1 MPFKTND
8 QYRDNPLLKKAGIEF
23 EFTKEQLEEYV
34 KCSNDPMHFTK
45 NYVKIVTLDEGLA
58 PFEPYE
64 YQNKII
70 RTVHENRFVICKM
83 PRQSGKAL
91 SLDTRIPTKQG
102 WKTMGSLR
110 VGDRILSPNG
120 NECTVTFK
128 TETMFNHVCY
138 QIHFD
143 NGDSITADADHLWN
157 VNSSFWRTGTKTITT
172 QEIFNAYQTKKK
184 TVRGNSYTGP
194 FFIDMSEPQ
203 QFEDKILPI
212 DPYLLGIWLGDG
224 YKGDGRIIA
233 HKDDFEHYNS
243 RVNVGHTREENNC
256 IVFRVEDLYKKLREN
271 SLLKNKHIPEIYLR
285 ASIEQRLQLLRG
297 LMDTDG
303 SVKPNS
309 RSFEFYQKDFD
320 MIVSVRELL
329 STLGIKSRIRRKLI
343 KDCYYH
349 TLSFSTDRF
358 TVFSL
363 PRKNEKVE
371 QSTPTRPN
379 EKRLYITN
387 IQKTENVPVCCI
399 QVDSPDSLFLC
410 GETFIPTH
418 NTTTIVSYLLHYV
431 LFNPDM
437 NVAILANKQSTA
449 IEILH
454 RFKTAYENLPKWLQQ
469 GVFSWNKG
477 SIELENGSRILAA
490 STSSSAVRGSSF
502 NLIFIDEFAFIPHEI
517 AEEFFA
523 SVYPTISSGS
533 ETKVLL
539 VSTPKGLNMFY
550 KFWTDAVNKRNL
562 YIPIEVRWQ
571 DVPGRDEKWK
581 QETIANTSQEQFN
594 QEFESLSSKTK
605 IIINNQETTLGELYD
620 DLYSSNPT
628 EKYPD

>member
-34 KCSNDPMHFTK
+34 KCSNDPMYFTK

-83 PRQSGKAL
+83 PRQSGK
-91 SLDTRIPTKQG
+91 
-102 WKTMGSLR
+102 
-110 VGDRILSPNG
+110 
-120 NECTVTFK
+120 
-128 TETMFNHVCY
+128 
-138 QIHFD
+138 
-143 NGDSITADADHLWN
+143 
-157 VNSSFWRTGTKTITT
+157 
-172 QEIFNAYQTKKK
+172 
-184 TVRGNSYTGP
+184 
-194 FFIDMSEPQ
+194 
-203 QFEDKILPI
+203 
-212 DPYLLGIWLGDG
+212 
-224 YKGDGRIIA
+224 
-233 HKDDFEHYNS
+233 
-243 RVNVGHTREENNC
+243 
-256 IVFRVEDLYKKLREN
+256 
-271 SLLKNKHIPEIYLR
+271 
-285 ASIEQRLQLLRG
+285 
-297 LMDTDG
+297 
-303 SVKPNS
+303 
-309 RSFEFYQKDFD
+309 
-320 MIVSVRELL
+320 
-329 STLGIKSRIRRKLI
+329 
-343 KDCYYH
+343 
-349 TLSFSTDRF
+349 
-358 TVFSL
+358 
-363 PRKNEKVE
+363 
-371 QSTPTRPN
+371 
-379 EKRLYITN
+379 
-387 IQKTENVPVCCI
+387 
-399 QVDSPDSLFLC
+399 
-410 GETFIPTH
+410 
-418 NTTTIVSYLLHYV
+418 TTTIVSYLLHYV

-562 YIPIEVRWQ
+562 YIPVEVRWQ

-594 QEFESLSSKTK
+594 QEFECDFLQSSGTLIDGEKLRLLTYHRPIESNTNGFKVYEAPIEDHKYMLVCDVSRGVGKDFHAFSVIDITKPPYKQVATFRNNELSPLVLPSAIYPVLRQYNNAFALIEVNDIGAQVADILKHDMEYPNILGTSYRGRKGQVLGEGFGNESQNANGIRTTVPIKRIGCSLLKSLIIEDKL
-605 IIINNQETTLGELYD
+605 IINDYWTIDELTTFVATKESYEAEKGHHD
-620 DLYSSNPT
+620 DLVMSLVLFSWATSQEYFRELLDTDIRKAIYENSLDKIEEEMTPFGFIEYGDSIEDTFVDDSGTIWTVDNDPSGKWWDMNRGSSGW
-628 EKYPD
+628 Y

>member
-34 KCSNDPMHFTK
+34 KCSNDPLYFTK

-83 PRQSGKAL
+83 PRQSGK
-91 SLDTRIPTKQG
+91 
-102 WKTMGSLR
+102 
-110 VGDRILSPNG
+110 
-120 NECTVTFK
+120 
-128 TETMFNHVCY
+128 
-138 QIHFD
+138 
-143 NGDSITADADHLWN
+143 
-157 VNSSFWRTGTKTITT
+157 
-172 QEIFNAYQTKKK
+172 
-184 TVRGNSYTGP
+184 
-194 FFIDMSEPQ
+194 
-203 QFEDKILPI
+203 
-212 DPYLLGIWLGDG
+212 
-224 YKGDGRIIA
+224 
-233 HKDDFEHYNS
+233 
-243 RVNVGHTREENNC
+243 
-256 IVFRVEDLYKKLREN
+256 
-271 SLLKNKHIPEIYLR
+271 
-285 ASIEQRLQLLRG
+285 
-297 LMDTDG
+297 
-303 SVKPNS
+303 
-309 RSFEFYQKDFD
+309 
-320 MIVSVRELL
+320 
-329 STLGIKSRIRRKLI
+329 
-343 KDCYYH
+343 
-349 TLSFSTDRF
+349 
-358 TVFSL
+358 
-363 PRKNEKVE
+363 
-371 QSTPTRPN
+371 
-379 EKRLYITN
+379 
-387 IQKTENVPVCCI
+387 
-399 QVDSPDSLFLC
+399 
-410 GETFIPTH
+410 
-418 NTTTIVSYLLHYV
+418 TTTIVSYLLHYV

-562 YIPIEVRWQ
+562 YIPVEVRWQ

-594 QEFESLSSKTK
+594 QEFESLAPDTK

-628 EKYPD
+628 EKNSG

>member
-34 KCSNDPMHFTK
+34 KCSNDPMYFTK

-83 PRQSGKAL
+83 PRQSGK
-91 SLDTRIPTKQG
+91 
-102 WKTMGSLR
+102 
-110 VGDRILSPNG
+110 
-120 NECTVTFK
+120 
-128 TETMFNHVCY
+128 
-138 QIHFD
+138 
-143 NGDSITADADHLWN
+143 
-157 VNSSFWRTGTKTITT
+157 
-172 QEIFNAYQTKKK
+172 
-184 TVRGNSYTGP
+184 
-194 FFIDMSEPQ
+194 
-203 QFEDKILPI
+203 
-212 DPYLLGIWLGDG
+212 
-224 YKGDGRIIA
+224 
-233 HKDDFEHYNS
+233 
-243 RVNVGHTREENNC
+243 
-256 IVFRVEDLYKKLREN
+256 
-271 SLLKNKHIPEIYLR
+271 
-285 ASIEQRLQLLRG
+285 
-297 LMDTDG
+297 
-303 SVKPNS
+303 
-309 RSFEFYQKDFD
+309 
-320 MIVSVRELL
+320 
-329 STLGIKSRIRRKLI
+329 
-343 KDCYYH
+343 
-349 TLSFSTDRF
+349 
-358 TVFSL
+358 
-363 PRKNEKVE
+363 
-371 QSTPTRPN
+371 
-379 EKRLYITN
+379 
-387 IQKTENVPVCCI
+387 
-399 QVDSPDSLFLC
+399 
-410 GETFIPTH
+410 
-418 NTTTIVSYLLHYV
+418 TTTIVSYLLHYV

-562 YIPIEVRWQ
+562 YIPVEVRWQ

-581 QETIANTSQEQFN
+581 QETIANTSQEQFKT
-594 QEFESLSSKTK
+594 EFECDFLQSSGTLIDGEKLRLLTYHSPIESNSNGFKVYEAPIEDHKYMLVCDVSRGVGKDFHAFSVLDITKPPYKQVATFRNNELSPLVLPSA
-605 IIINNQETTLGELYD
+605 IYPVLRQYNNAFALIEVNDIGAQVADILKHDMEYPNILGTAYRGRKGQVLGEGFGNESQNANGIRTTVPVKRIGCSLLKSLIVEDKLVINDYWTIDELTTFVATKESYEAEKGHHD
-620 DLYSSNPT
+620 DLVMTLVLFSWATSQEYFRELLDTDIRKAIYENSLDRVEEEMTPFGFIEYGDSIEDTFVDDSGTVWTVDNESTGNWWDTNRGSSGW
-628 EKYPD
+628 Y

>member
-34 KCSNDPMHFTK
+34 KCSNDPMYFTK

-83 PRQSGKAL
+83 PRQSGK
-91 SLDTRIPTKQG
+91 
-102 WKTMGSLR
+102 
-110 VGDRILSPNG
+110 
-120 NECTVTFK
+120 
-128 TETMFNHVCY
+128 
-138 QIHFD
+138 
-143 NGDSITADADHLWN
+143 
-157 VNSSFWRTGTKTITT
+157 
-172 QEIFNAYQTKKK
+172 
-184 TVRGNSYTGP
+184 
-194 FFIDMSEPQ
+194 
-203 QFEDKILPI
+203 
-212 DPYLLGIWLGDG
+212 
-224 YKGDGRIIA
+224 
-233 HKDDFEHYNS
+233 
-243 RVNVGHTREENNC
+243 
-256 IVFRVEDLYKKLREN
+256 
-271 SLLKNKHIPEIYLR
+271 
-285 ASIEQRLQLLRG
+285 
-297 LMDTDG
+297 
-303 SVKPNS
+303 
-309 RSFEFYQKDFD
+309 
-320 MIVSVRELL
+320 
-329 STLGIKSRIRRKLI
+329 
-343 KDCYYH
+343 
-349 TLSFSTDRF
+349 
-358 TVFSL
+358 
-363 PRKNEKVE
+363 
-371 QSTPTRPN
+371 
-379 EKRLYITN
+379 
-387 IQKTENVPVCCI
+387 
-399 QVDSPDSLFLC
+399 
-410 GETFIPTH
+410 
-418 NTTTIVSYLLHYV
+418 TTTIVSYLLHYV

-562 YIPIEVRWQ
+562 YIPVEVRWQ

-594 QEFESLSSKTK
+594 QEFECDFLQSSGTLIDGEKLRLLTYHRPIESNANGFKVYEAPIEDHKYMLVCDVSRGVGKDFHAFSVLDITKPPYKQVATFRNNELSPLVLPSA
-605 IIINNQETTLGELYD
+605 IYPVLRQYNNAFALIEVNDIGAQVADILKHDMEYPNILGTAYRGRKGQVLGEGFGNESQNANGIRTTVPVKRIGCSLLKSLIVEDKLVINDYWTIDELTTFVATKESYEAEKGHHD
-620 DLYSSNPT
+620 DLVMTLVLFSWATSQEYFRELLDTDIRKAIYENSLDRVEEEMTPFGFIEYGDSIEDTFVDDSGTVWTVDNESTGNWWDTNRGSSGW
-628 EKYPD
+628 Y

>member
-34 KCSNDPMHFTK
+34 KCSNDPMYFTK

-83 PRQSGKAL
+83 PRQSGK
-91 SLDTRIPTKQG
+91 
-102 WKTMGSLR
+102 
-110 VGDRILSPNG
+110 
-120 NECTVTFK
+120 
-128 TETMFNHVCY
+128 
-138 QIHFD
+138 
-143 NGDSITADADHLWN
+143 
-157 VNSSFWRTGTKTITT
+157 
-172 QEIFNAYQTKKK
+172 
-184 TVRGNSYTGP
+184 
-194 FFIDMSEPQ
+194 
-203 QFEDKILPI
+203 
-212 DPYLLGIWLGDG
+212 
-224 YKGDGRIIA
+224 
-233 HKDDFEHYNS
+233 
-243 RVNVGHTREENNC
+243 
-256 IVFRVEDLYKKLREN
+256 
-271 SLLKNKHIPEIYLR
+271 
-285 ASIEQRLQLLRG
+285 
-297 LMDTDG
+297 
-303 SVKPNS
+303 
-309 RSFEFYQKDFD
+309 
-320 MIVSVRELL
+320 
-329 STLGIKSRIRRKLI
+329 
-343 KDCYYH
+343 
-349 TLSFSTDRF
+349 
-358 TVFSL
+358 
-363 PRKNEKVE
+363 
-371 QSTPTRPN
+371 
-379 EKRLYITN
+379 
-387 IQKTENVPVCCI
+387 
-399 QVDSPDSLFLC
+399 
-410 GETFIPTH
+410 
-418 NTTTIVSYLLHYV
+418 TTTIVSYLLHYV

-562 YIPIEVRWQ
+562 YIPVEVRWQ

-594 QEFESLSSKTK
+594 QEFECDFLQSSGTLIDGEKLRLLTYHRPIESNTNGFKVYEAPIEDHKYMLVCDVSRGVGKDFHAFSVLDITKPPYKQVATFRNNELSPLVLPSA
-605 IIINNQETTLGELYD
+605 IYPVLRQYNNAFALIEVNDIGAQVADILKHDMEYPNILGTAYRGRKGQVLGEGFGNESQNANGIRTTVPVKRIGCSLLKSLIVEDKLVINDYWTIDELTTFVATKESYEAEKGHHD
-620 DLYSSNPT
+620 DLVMTLVLFSWATSQEYFRELLDTDIRKAIYENSLDRVEEEMTPFGFIEYGDSIEDTFVDDSGTVWTVDNESTGNWWDTNRGSSGW
-628 EKYPD
+628 Y

>member
-34 KCSNDPMHFTK
+34 KCSNDPMYFTK

-58 PFEPYE
+58 PFEPYD

-83 PRQSGKAL
+83 PRQSGK
-91 SLDTRIPTKQG
+91 
-102 WKTMGSLR
+102 
-110 VGDRILSPNG
+110 
-120 NECTVTFK
+120 
-128 TETMFNHVCY
+128 
-138 QIHFD
+138 
-143 NGDSITADADHLWN
+143 
-157 VNSSFWRTGTKTITT
+157 
-172 QEIFNAYQTKKK
+172 
-184 TVRGNSYTGP
+184 
-194 FFIDMSEPQ
+194 
-203 QFEDKILPI
+203 
-212 DPYLLGIWLGDG
+212 
-224 YKGDGRIIA
+224 
-233 HKDDFEHYNS
+233 
-243 RVNVGHTREENNC
+243 
-256 IVFRVEDLYKKLREN
+256 
-271 SLLKNKHIPEIYLR
+271 
-285 ASIEQRLQLLRG
+285 
-297 LMDTDG
+297 
-303 SVKPNS
+303 
-309 RSFEFYQKDFD
+309 
-320 MIVSVRELL
+320 
-329 STLGIKSRIRRKLI
+329 
-343 KDCYYH
+343 
-349 TLSFSTDRF
+349 
-358 TVFSL
+358 
-363 PRKNEKVE
+363 
-371 QSTPTRPN
+371 
-379 EKRLYITN
+379 
-387 IQKTENVPVCCI
+387 
-399 QVDSPDSLFLC
+399 
-410 GETFIPTH
+410 
-418 NTTTIVSYLLHYV
+418 TTTIVSYLLHYV

-562 YIPIEVRWQ
+562 YIPVEVRWQ

-594 QEFESLSSKTK
+594 QEFECDFLQSSGTLIDGEKLRLLTYHRPIESNTNGFKVYEAPIEDHKYMLVCDVSRGVGKDFHAFSVLDITKPPYKQVATFRNNELSPLVLPSA
-605 IIINNQETTLGELYD
+605 IYPVLRQYNNAFALIEVNDIGAQVADILKHDMEYPNILGTAYRGRKGQVLGEGFGNESQNANGIRTTVPVKRIGCSLLKSLIVEDKLVINDYWTIDELTTFVATKESYEAEKGHHD
-620 DLYSSNPT
+620 DLVMTLVLFSWATSQEYFRELLDTDIRKAIYENSLDRVEEEMTPFGFIEYGDSIEDTFVDDSGTVWTVDNESTGNWWDTNRGSSGW
-628 EKYPD
+628 Y